1 VTIPALGMAM
11 TEALLLTWLK
21 KPGDAVGEG
30 EPIAEIETDK
40 ATMDLESPAAG
51 TLGRH
56 LFEAGALVPIASP
69 VCRILEPGEI
79 EPGDTVL
86 DDTVLDDTV
95 PDDTVPDDTV
105 PGDTVPDDTVPA
117 AAGDSHDPAASESA
131 QASAS
136 APVAAPAAFGIYD
149 ELHPVETLAPSVF
162 DKPAATAPAARQTVA
177 APPAAVA
184 RVAAPAVATVAS
196 TAAGAHRA
204 PHTMSPRQRRLARE
218 AAAAG
223 TSNGAGSSNGAASS
237 KGAASPAGRRREAIA
252 QRVSEAWRTIPHFA
266 VTREIDGS
274 AAVKALKALRVERPD
289 ATMTDLLLH
298 AFAVAADWLGVAT
311 SIASAGDVGLAVAT
325 PDGVMMPVVTGAAKL
340 SASDM
345 IAARQDATRRGR
357 DGHLSKTDVTS
368 TPVGSLSNLGAL
380 GVDSF
385 TGIIPLGQLCLLT
398 IGRIAPRLVPTENGF
413 STAQTL
419 QATLNV
425 DHRSID
431 GDVAARA
438 LDVFAQALGSVQTWA
453 NGGQE

>member
-11 TEALLLTWLK
+11 TEALLMSWLK
-21 KPGDAVGEG
+21 EPGDQVVEG

-40 ATMDLESPAAG
+40 ATMALESPAAG

-56 LFEAGALVPIASP
+56 LFDTGALVPIASP

-79 EPGDTVL
+79 EPSDG
-86 DDTVLDDTV
+86 
-95 PDDTVPDDTV
+95 PI
-105 PGDTVPDDTVPA
+105 
-117 AAGDSHDPAASESA
+117 HDA
-131 QASAS
+131 
-136 APVAAPAAFGIYD
+136 AAPAPTAESAAFAGIYD

-162 DKPAATAPAARQTVA
+162 DAPAST
-177 APPAAVA
+177 APPA
-184 RVAAPAVATVAS
+184 PTVP
-196 TAAGAHRA
+196 TAAIQPADGHRA
-204 PHTMSPRQRRLARE
+204 PHAMSPRQRRLARE

-223 TSNGAGSSNGAASS
+223 TEAPVGTSGSAVSS
-237 KGAASPAGRRREAIA
+237 VAGRRREAIA
-252 QRVSEAWRTIPHFA
+252 LRVSESWRTIPHFA
-266 VTREIDGS
+266 VSREIDGS
-274 AAVKALKALRVERPD
+274 AAVQGLKALRVERPD

-298 AFAVAADWLGVAT
+298 AFAAAADWLSEAT
-311 SIASAGDVGLAVAT
+311 GFASGAGSGDVGLAVAT
-325 PDGVMMPVVTGAAKL
+325 PDGVMMPVVNNAAKL
-340 SASDM
+340 SASDL
-345 IAARQDATRRGR
+345 IVARQDATRRGR

-398 IGRIAPRLVPTENGF
+398 LGRVAPRLVPTDSGF
-413 STAQTL
+413 STTQIL

-425 DHRSID
+425 DHRAID

-438 LDVFAQALGSVQTWA
+438 LDVFAQALGSVQTWV

>member
-1 VTIPALGMAM
+1 M
-11 TEALLLTWLK
+11 TWLK
-21 KPGDAVGEG
+21 QPGDAVVEG

-40 ATMDLESPAAG
+40 ATMDLESPGAG

-69 VCRILEPGEI
+69 VCRILEPGET
-79 EPGDTVL
+79 ES
-86 DDTVLDDTV
+86 DDDA
-95 PDDTVPDDTV
+95 
-105 PGDTVPDDTVPA
+105 GGHNA
-117 AAGDSHDPAASESA
+117 A
-131 QASAS
+131 ASAS
-136 APVAAPAAFGIYD
+136 ASATASTSAAEPVAFAGIYD

-162 DKPAATAPAARQTVA
+162 DEPAAAASAAPTTAAPTTAAPRSATSPAPAPR
-177 APPAAVA
+177 
-184 RVAAPAVATVAS
+184 APAPTVS
-196 TAAGAHRA
+196 EPVRDGAHRA

-223 TSNGAGSSNGAASS
+223 TAVPGGTSNGAGSSDGASTMNGAAT
-237 KGAASPAGRRREAIA
+237 SPAGRRREAIA

-274 AAVKALKALRVERPD
+274 AAVKALAALRGEHAE

-298 AFAVAADWLGVAT
+298 AFALAADWLAVTT
-311 SIASAGDVGLAVAT
+311 SFAAGPTTGDVGLAVAT
-325 PDGVMMPVVTGAAKL
+325 PDGVMMPVVTGAAEL
-340 SASDM
+340 SASDL

-413 STAQTL
+413 STTQTL

-438 LDVFAQALGSVQTWA
+438 LDVFAQAFGSVQHWV